1 MSSGDITWDQI
12 QRKLRN
18 SVVQI
23 FVTRGEYNILEPY
36 ATPTIREARGSGF
49 LITDEG
55 HILTN
60 AHVVAGLIR
69 CYVRSEQSEN
79 QNIRVDLIAV
89 CPNKDV
95 AMLKCHPDDLG
106 LLGEYQPMEFA
117 DDHHLDPMSKV
128 MAVGY
133 PLGRERIKF
142 TEGITSGY
150 ETSDAEGDNGPQ
162 SYIQID
168 AALNPGNSGG
178 PLINQEGKVVGINSA
193 GIPSAQNTNFAIP
206 TRVVLSV
213 ARELFARDNGTPL
226 RDNDRSREGLTPLRK
241 IVEPTSLGMT
251 FQRVTNAHFEQI
263 GFVNEA
269 DIIGLRVKDVVPGCP
284 FKEIR
289 AGDILRAIS
298 YADPY
303 NHDSAF
309 DIDNYR
315 DGQCIRCGDEA
326 DTGIEISRTDTI
338 RLFVNSVY
346 DKESEFTSG
355 RKVSLKEMM
364 DGIPIDTPLTLE
376 IVRPSLKGSATQK
389 IVTTSGI
396 FRSVDSMK
404 IVKVYPPIDKLDYLL
419 FGGAVWVPLNANLV
433 EALATTKYI
442 CEFQSF
448 DKRYQRRVIVTRIF
462 PMTDIATMESVNP
475 TESITMIDKTKI
487 ETLEDMKEALLAS
500 ARKGKYVTI
509 TLHSGKEIILDIRR
523 SASQDRE
530 VRKQFGI
537 PEDNFSQK
545 MNELK

>member
-1 MSSGDITWDQI
+1 MSNSDFIWDSI
-12 QRKLRN
+12 QRNLRN

-49 LITDEG
+49 LITSEG

-60 AHVVAGLIR
+60 AHVIAGLVR

-79 QNIRVDLIAV
+79 NNIRVELIAV

-95 AMLKCHPDDLG
+95 AMLKCHPEDLS
-106 LLGEYQPMEFA
+106 LLGTYEPMEFS
-117 DDHHLDPMSKV
+117 DDHDLDPMSKV

-178 PLINQEGKVVGINSA
+178 PLIDKKGKVVGINSA
-193 GIPSAQNTNFAIP
+193 GIPSAIAQNTNFAIP

-213 ARELFARDNGTPL
+213 ARELF
-226 RDNDRSREGLTPLRK
+226 SRENDDSLRK
-241 IVEPTSLGMT
+241 IIEPTSLGMT
-251 FQRVTNAHFEQI
+251 FQRVTNAHFEKI
-263 GFVNEA
+263 GF
-269 DIIGLRVKDVVPGCP
+269 DDQSDMIGLRVKDVVPGCP
-284 FKEIR
+284 FKEIKP
-289 AGDILRAIS
+289 GDILRAIS

-309 DIDNYR
+309 NIDNYR
-315 DGQCIRCGDEA
+315 DGQCIRCGDEH
-326 DTGIEISRTDTI
+326 DTEIEVSRTDTI
-338 RLFVNSVY
+338 RLFTNGIY

-355 RKVSLKEMM
+355 RKVCLKEMM
-364 DGIPIDTPLTLE
+364 DGIPIDTPLSLE
-376 IVRPSLKGSATQK
+376 IVRPSLTGSAKQK
-389 IVTTSGI
+389 IVTTNGI
-396 FRSVDSMK
+396 FRSIDSMK

-419 FGGAVWVPLNANLV
+419 FGGAVWVPLNANLI

-442 CEFQSF
+442 CEFQAF

-462 PMTDIATMESVNP
+462 PMTDIATMESVNA
-475 TESITMIDKTKI
+475 TESVTKIDNQKI
-487 ETLEDMKEALLAS
+487 ETLEEMKASLLKS
-500 ARKGKYVTI
+500 ARKSKYVTI
-509 TLHSGKEIILDIRR
+509 TLHSGKDIVLDIRR
-523 SASQDRE
+523 SLDQDIE

-537 PEDNFSQK
+537 PEDEFSQMMEK
-545 MNELK
+545 ELKYL